1 MNHLRKTVSSVPPAD
16 SDNAAQS
23 APNPVGLT
31 LAAVPSAGVSDP
43 TAAPAGVAA
52 ANDAHFLTIETLV
65 APATANGP
73 TAVEVVVVAVRSLA
87 AVDGVALGLEPA
99 ADAVAALWVAGEAQ
113 K

>member
-31 LAAVPSAGVSDP
+31 LAAVPSAGVS

-52 ANDAHFLTIETLV
+52 VNDAHFLTIETLV
-65 APATANGP
+65 APATATGP